1 MIPFTLRREVQMAD
15 VSYRLGIDIG
25 GTFTDLSL
33 MNEATGELTEL
44 KTPTVTDDPAQGIIN
59 GLKLLKERGVDL
71 SKSNISYTA

>member
-1 MIPFTLRREVQMAD
+1 MAD

-33 MNEATGELTEL
+33 INEATGELTEL

-59 GLKLLKERGVDL
+59 GLNLLKKEVL
-71 SKSNISYTA
+71 IYPTFNTSFTE